1 MTILN
6 VNSDILTPPSLTLNT
21 FGTMQPAIKSIL
33 FKKCSQQF
41 LYGFPYEATIS
52 IHAGVQEFSSRRVDS
67 RCICHKN
74 LFFLV
79 LNVFYRS
86 QLVYFKENFN
96 FPWFQR
102 GSINS
107 SSGKDGFQLFPGGG
121 GGGGGVSRCLIIP
134 YLSPYNL
141 CCVFQGGLVSP
152 LDPSMQYLDN
162 LDAVTKVRY
171 LKKLSILNLPE
182 YMVSGKT
189 AIEA

>member
-21 FGTMQPAIKSIL
+21 FGTMQPVIKAIL

-52 IHAGVQEFSSRRVDS
+52 IHAGVQEFLSRMVDS
-67 RCICHKN
+67 RCICRY
-74 LFFLV
+74 V
-79 LNVFYRS
+79 LY
-86 QLVYFKENFN
+86 KFN

-107 SSGKDGFQLFPGGG
+107 SSGKDGVQLFTE

-141 CCVFQGGLVSP
+141 CFSKGSGL
-152 LDPSMQYLDN
+152 PSGSKHAILG
-162 LDAVTKVRY
+162 
-171 LKKLSILNLPE
+171 LSGCCDK
-182 YMVSGKT
+182 S
-189 AIEA
+189 

>member
-21 FGTMQPAIKSIL
+21 FGTMQPVIKSIL
-33 FKKCSQQF
+33 FKKYSQQF
-41 LYGFPYEATIS
+41 LYRFPYEATIS
-52 IHAGVQEFSSRRVDS
+52 IHARVQEFSSRRVDS

-79 LNVFYRS
+79 LNLFYRS

-121 GGGGGVSRCLIIP
+121 GGGGGGGIQVLNYS
-134 YLSPYNL
+134 LSKP
-141 CCVFQGGLVSP
+141 
-152 LDPSMQYLDN
+152 
-162 LDAVTKVRY
+162 
-171 LKKLSILNLPE
+171 I
-182 YMVSGKT
+182 
-189 AIEA
+189 